1 MSTINTKSL
10 TMKPSVAAL
19 LNERETALAQ
29 RFIDNLNTPDFFEV
43 SLSEIGNAGKETAQ
57 IYVQEKHMTNTAWLF
72 AKILEGEM
80 KFGGLVV
87 GGECKCIHRAH
98 QTIYSMYCNLI
109 DNVPDGLFNAAACQS
124 YVKL

>member
-10 TMKPSVAAL
+10 TMKPSVAVF
-19 LNERETALAQ
+19 LNEREIALAQ

-43 SLSEIGNAGKETAQ
+43 NLSKLGNAGKEIAK
-57 IYVQEKHMTNTAWLF
+57 IFVQEKHMTNTAWLF
-72 AKILEGEM
+72 AKISEGEE

-87 GGECKCIHRAH
+87 DGEGIDRAH
-98 QTIYSMYCNLI
+98 QAIYLMYCNLI
-109 DNVPDGLFNAAACQS
+109 DNVPDGLSNAGACQS